1 MARLRRAKDED
12 KALVYRWWKGI
23 FAEDDGGHTDYYFDQ
38 LYKLNQSYLLVDE
51 QDELISSCQVHI
63 KTLDFN
69 GKPLQVSFIVGIFTL
84 PKYRGQGYMKEM
96 LNKVID
102 ICEHRD
108 LLTFIQGYNPDLYVP
123 FGFEKIYR
131 RNHYWLD
138 ILSLPTMSPM
148 GVTYSCSAL
157 ELRDLYRQYT
167 KHFTGYAIRNTED
180 FNQLLL
186 ELNALGG
193 KLIAYQDNGKL
204 LAYAF
209 VYAYSNHIEIEEMV
223 YLNSKAMM
231 SILASLKSLNL
242 PIRLSVS
249 EKEDLS
255 RIFPY
260 ANCEQSEYTNVRVND
275 ARLLN
280 ELFKLNIKSSEA
292 FFMAAEKPLWFREN
306 Q

>member
-1 MARLRRAKDED
+1 MARLRRAKEED
-12 KALVYRWWKGI
+12 KSLIYRWWKGI

-38 LYKLNQSYLLVDE
+38 LYQTKQSYLLVDE
-51 QDELISSCQVHI
+51 QNELISSCQVHT

-69 GKPLQVSFIVGIFTL
+69 GKPLQVSFIVGVFTL
-84 PKYRGQGYMKEM
+84 PKYRGQGYMKE
-96 LNKVID
+96 LLTKVLEIL
-102 ICEHRD
+102 EYRD
-108 LLTFIQGYNPDLYVP
+108 LLTFIQGYNPNLYVP
-123 FGFEKIYR
+123 FGFEKIYI

-138 ILSLPTMSPM
+138 TLSLPTLSPM
-148 GVTYSCSAL
+148 GITYSCSAL
-157 ELRDLYRQYT
+157 ELKDLYKQFT
-167 KHFTGYAIRNTED
+167 KHFTGYVIRSTED

-193 KLIAYQDNGKL
+193 KLIAYQENERL

-209 VYAYSNHIEIEEMV
+209 VYAFSNHIEIEEMV

-231 SILASLKSLNL
+231 AILGSLKSTNL

-249 EKEDLS
+249 QKEDLS

-260 ANCEQSEYTNVRVND
+260 ATLEQKEYTNVRLND
-275 ARLLN
+275 ARLMN
-280 ELFKLNIKSSEA
+280 ELYKLNIKSAEA
-292 FFMAAEKPLWFREN
+292 LFMASEKPIWFREN

>member
-1 MARLRRAKDED
+1 MARLRRAKEED
-12 KALVYRWWKGI
+12 KALIYRWWKGI

-38 LYKLNQSYLLVDE
+38 LYKTHQSYLLVDDH
-51 QDELISSCQVHI
+51 DELISSCQVHTR
-63 KTLDFN
+63 TLEFN
-69 GKPLQVSFIVGIFTL
+69 GKPIQVSFLVGIFTL
-84 PKYRGQGYMKEM
+84 PKYRGLGYMKEM
-96 LNKVID
+96 LNKLID
-102 ICEHRD
+102 ILEHRD
-108 LLTFIQGYNPDLYVP
+108 LLTFIQGYNPDLYIP
-123 FGFEKIYR
+123 FGFEKIYC

-138 ILSLPTMSPM
+138 VLSLPTMSPM
-148 GVTYSCSAL
+148 GVTYSCSPL

-167 KHFTGYAIRNTED
+167 KHFTGYVIRSTED
-180 FNQLLL
+180 FSQLLM

-260 ANCEQSEYTNVRVND
+260 ATFEQSEYTNVRVND
-275 ARLLN
+275 VRLLN
-280 ELFKLNIKSSEA
+280 DLYKLNIKTSEA
-292 FFMAAEKPLWFREN
+292 FFMSAEKPLWFREN

>member
-1 MARLRRAKDED
+1 MARLRRAKEDD
-12 KALVYRWWKGI
+12 KALIYRWWKGI

-38 LYKLNQSYLLVDE
+38 LYQAKQSYLLVDAN
-51 QDELISSCQVHI
+51 DDLISSCQVHT

-69 GKPLQVSFIVGIFTL
+69 GKPIQISFIVGVFTL
-84 PKYRGQGYMKEM
+84 PKYREQGYMKE
-96 LNKVID
+96 LLTKVLEIL
-102 ICEHRD
+102 EYRD

-123 FGFEKIYR
+123 FGFEKIYM
-131 RNHYWLD
+131 RNNYWLD
-138 ILSLPTMSPM
+138 TLSLPTLSPM
-148 GVTYSCSAL
+148 GVTYSCSAG
-157 ELRDLYRQYT
+157 ELSDLYRQFS
-167 KHFTGYAIRNTED
+167 KHFTGYVVRSTED

-193 KLIAYQDNGKL
+193 KLVAYQDNGVL

-209 VYAYSNHIEIEEMV
+209 VYAYSNHIEIEELV

-260 ANCEQSEYTNVRVND
+260 ATLEKNAYTNVRLND
-275 ARLLN
+275 ARLVN
-280 ELFKLNIKSSEA
+280 ELFKLNIKSAESL
-292 FFMAAEKPLWFREN
+292 FMAAEKPIWFREN

>member
-23 FAEDDGGHTDYYFDQ
+23 FANDDGGHSDYYFDQ
-38 LYKLNQSYLLVDE
+38 LYQTENSYLLTDE
-51 QDELISSCQVHI
+51 EDELISSCQVHT
-63 KTLDFN
+63 KVMDFN
-69 GKPLQVSFIVGIFTL
+69 GKPLQISFIVGVFTL
-84 PKYRGQGYMKEM
+84 PKYRGQGYMKE
-96 LNKVID
+96 LITKVLD
-102 ICEHRD
+102 ILVYRD
-108 LLTFIQGYNPDLYVP
+108 LLTVIQGYNPNLYVP
-123 FGFEKIYR
+123 LGFEKIYI
-131 RNHYWLD
+131 RNNYWLD
-138 ILSLPTMSPM
+138 TLSLPTLSPS
-148 GVTYSCSAL
+148 GITYSCSGL
-157 ELRDLYRQYT
+157 ELRDLYRQFT
-167 KHFTGYAIRNTED
+167 KHFTGYVIRSAED

-193 KLIAYQDNGKL
+193 KLIAYQENGVL

-209 VYAYSNHIEIEEMV
+209 VYAYSEHIEIEEMV

-231 SILASLKSLNL
+231 AILGSLKSLNL

-260 ANCEQSEYTNVRVND
+260 ATLEQSEYTNVRLND
-275 ARLLN
+275 ARLMN
-280 ELFKLNIKSSEA
+280 ELFKLNIKSAEA
-292 FFMAAEKPLWFREN
+292 LFMAAEKPLWFREN

>member
-1 MARLRRAKDED
+1 MTRLKRAKEED
-12 KALVYRWWKGI
+12 KALIYRWWKGI

-38 LYKLNQSYLLVDE
+38 LYKANQSYLLVDDH
-51 QDELISSCQVHI
+51 DELISSCQVHTRNI
-63 KTLDFN
+63 DFN
-69 GKPLQVSFIVGIFTL
+69 GKTLQASFLVGIFTI
-84 PKYRGQGYMKEM
+84 PKYRGQGYMKDM
-96 LNKVID
+96 LTKIID
-102 ICEHRD
+102 ILEHRD

-123 FGFEKIYR
+123 YGFEKIYR

-138 ILSLPTMSPM
+138 VLSLPTMSPM

-157 ELRDLYRQYT
+157 ELRDLYRQFT
-167 KHFTGYAIRNTED
+167 KHFTGYVVRSTED

-193 KLIAYQDNGKL
+193 KLIAYSDNGNL

-209 VYAYSNHIEIEEMV
+209 VYAHSTHIEIEEMV
-223 YLNSKAMM
+223 YLNTKALM

-260 ANCEQSEYTNVRVND
+260 ATVEQSEYTNVRVND
-275 ARLLN
+275 YRILN
-280 ELFKLNIKSSEA
+280 EFFKLNVKSSEA